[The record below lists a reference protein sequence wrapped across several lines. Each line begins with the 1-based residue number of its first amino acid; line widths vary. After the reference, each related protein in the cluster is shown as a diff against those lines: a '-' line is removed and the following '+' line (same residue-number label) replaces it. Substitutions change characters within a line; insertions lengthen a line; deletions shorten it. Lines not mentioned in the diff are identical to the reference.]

1 MLKESL
7 DEAVA
12 FHRSAVEIARL
23 VVPGPGRV
31 GGIEHG
37 LQLRVGHRA
46 DRVDDRW
53 AEPPEGLHQT
63 LAVFDRP
70 AMAQDH
76 RHDGPAVVPG
86 GDQYTEREVVG
97 CTRGLLAEEI
107 DDVAGLA
114 PGKEQ
119 EPRQHGRERMELELE
134 RRDDAEVAAATSHP
148 PEELRVLVRA
158 RARSEEH
165 TSELQSRLHLV
176 CRLLL

>member
-12 FHRSAVEIARL
+12 FHRGAVEIARL

-37 LQLRVGHRA
+37 LKLRIGVGPPRGVGGCPELREGPPPPPAASDPPARPRA
-46 DRVDDRW
+46 
-53 AEPPEGLHQT
+53 P
-63 LAVFDRP
+63 
-70 AMAQDH
+70 

-86 GDQYTEREVVG
+86 GEQYAEREVVG
-97 CTRGLLAEEI
+97 CTRRLLAEEI

-119 EPRQHGRERMELELE
+119 EPR
-134 RRDDAEVAAATSHP
+134 
-148 PEELRVLVRA
+148 
-158 RARSEEH
+158 
-165 TSELQSRLHLV
+165 
-176 CRLLL
+176 